1 MPKVTY
7 IDSEGTSRDVD
18 AKVGSSIME
27 AAVQNMIP
35 GIDADCG
42 GACACATC
50 HVYVAQEWMEKL
62 DAKDDMEDSMLD
74 FAEEVQDNSRLSCQ
88 LILTDE
94 LDGIVVTTPESQ

>member
-7 IDSEGTSRDVD
+7 IDSEGTSREVD
-18 AKVGSSIME
+18 AKNGTSIME

-50 HVYVAQEWMEKL
+50 HVYVAEDWMSKL
-62 DAKDDMEDSMLD
+62 DPKDDMEESMLD
-74 FAEEVQDNSRLSCQ
+74 FAEDVRETSRLSCQ
-88 LILTDE
+88 ILLKDE